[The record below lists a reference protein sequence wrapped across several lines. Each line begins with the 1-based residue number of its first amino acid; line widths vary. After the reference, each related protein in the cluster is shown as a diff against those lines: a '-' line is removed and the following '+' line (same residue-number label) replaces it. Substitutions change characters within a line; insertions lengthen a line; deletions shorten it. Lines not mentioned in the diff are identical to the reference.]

1 MIRIYGYGNSSNCQK
16 VTWACDE
23 LDIPFE
29 FDLTGGTQPRN
40 SKDPGYLMLN
50 PNGQIPTLQDGEFL
64 LWESNSILRYIDEKY
79 GAGRL
84 MPKTPEGR
92 AVANKWMDWQLAALN
107 GPMSQLFNATL
118 RTRPEAR
125 DVAAIAAAGDRA
137 IAMWKRLEAGF
148 GSEPYVAGEFSL
160 GDIPLG
166 IMANRWYAI
175 PIAKPSLPKVEAWFE
190 RLKARPAFVERVMKI
205 PQPGP
210 K

>member
-1 MIRIYGYGNSSNCQK
+1 MLKLYGYENSSNCQK

-23 LDIPFE
+23 LDLPFE
-29 FDLTGGTQPRN
+29 YDLTGGTQPRN
-40 SKDPGYLMLN
+40 SKDPGYLLLN

-92 AVANKWMDWQLAALN
+92 AVANKWMDWQLATLN
-107 GPMSQLFNATL
+107 GAMGELFMTTL
-118 RTRPEAR
+118 RVRPENR
-125 DVAAIAAAGDRA
+125 DPATIAAAGDRA
-137 IAMWKRLEAGF
+137 AQMFKRLEAGF
-148 GSEPYVAGEFSL
+148 GTDDYLAGEFSL
-160 GDIPLG
+160 ADIPLG
-166 IMANRWYAI
+166 IMANRWFAI
-175 PIAKPSLPKVEAWFE
+175 PVAKPALPKVEAWFE
-190 RLKARPAFVERVMKI
+190 RLKSRPAFIKRVMSI